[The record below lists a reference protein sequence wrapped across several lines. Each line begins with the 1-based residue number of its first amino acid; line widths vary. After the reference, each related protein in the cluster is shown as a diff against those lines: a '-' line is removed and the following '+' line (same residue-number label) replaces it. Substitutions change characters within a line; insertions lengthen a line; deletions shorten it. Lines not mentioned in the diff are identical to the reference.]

1 MFWFCCCYPQLEI
14 GCQAL
19 HHSFH
24 VTPIR
29 PKFVLAVLWLH
40 HNSSSYKL
48 YGLEKEHPAG
58 PAQAP
63 PRSWFPQGP
72 LDVTKG
78 KILHMHFWMDDCNF
92 GHCRKVKL
100 RCDCLPM
107 HSSVG
112 RHLHINTAGSFRK
125 ITFSRQDWT
134 MVNMSYHKPS
144 LKYPHS
150 NSRQSGRRT
159 NKRKRV
165 RRHSCSLFGQLLV
178 VFLFFFPQSLSVYL
192 RWSGAVEK
200 NENSYFLADTSVQF

>member
-1 MFWFCCCYPQLEI
+1 
-14 GCQAL
+14 
-19 HHSFH
+19 
-24 VTPIR
+24 
-29 PKFVLAVLWLH
+29 
-40 HNSSSYKL
+40 
-48 YGLEKEHPAG
+48 
-58 PAQAP
+58 
-63 PRSWFPQGP
+63 
-72 LDVTKG
+72 
-78 KILHMHFWMDDCNF
+78 
-92 GHCRKVKL
+92 
-100 RCDCLPM
+100 M

-165 RRHSCSLFGQLLV
+165 SRHSYSLFGQLLV
-178 VFLFFFPQSLSVYL
+178 VFFQPLSVYL

-200 NENSYFLADTSVQF
+200 MRIHTFWRIPRCDFSNKSVVLIHRNLHWDDITRCPTSYQTHTNLKQKSLGLRTFERVIRCSVTVKNVRTCDTL